1 MSKIRINNLIQA
13 FIYKQNKGLI
23 KDIVH
28 TAKKLCLKSQGLEYP
43 LILQISSNDFNL
55 LAFFIFKESLT
66 MASDQYCT

>member
-1 MSKIRINNLIQA
+1 MTQA

-23 KDIVH
+23 KDIVD

-43 LILQISSNDFNL
+43 LILQIPSNDFNL

-66 MASDQYCT
+66 MAGDQYYT